1 MISDETYR
9 KLREMNMSEMVD
21 ALKDGENLN
30 TFVNLTFDESMKIII
45 DQAYSTKSTNK
56 INRLIK
62 NAKFRYKEADL
73 REIIYE
79 DRDIERQI
87 VLEVSNLGFLANKT
101 NLILEGFAGCGKTW
115 LGCALGKQA
124 CKLSKKTKY
133 VRLPDLLQDLD
144 IKSQML
150 TGKQRLINQ
159 YSNCELLIIDEWLLT
174 KMSGDEMRFIFE
186 IMERRSGNYSTIF
199 CTLYKENEWFKR
211 LGENTLA
218 NSLIDR
224 IVNNKIT
231 IKVGSTNMRKRLNQ

>member
-62 NAKFRYKEADL
+62 NAKFRYKDADL

-133 VRLPDLLQDLD
+133 VRLPDLLQELD

-159 YSNCELLIIDEWLLT
+159 YSNCEVLIIDEWLLT

-218 NSLIDR
+218 NSLVDR